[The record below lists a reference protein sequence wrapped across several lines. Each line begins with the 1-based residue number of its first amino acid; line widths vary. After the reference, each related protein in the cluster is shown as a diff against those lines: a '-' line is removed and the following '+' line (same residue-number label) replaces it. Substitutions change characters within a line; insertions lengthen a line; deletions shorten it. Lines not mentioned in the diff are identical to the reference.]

1 MLVVLAIFW
10 VVERSLFP
18 VFLVVSVVWVVAEHV
33 RGRRAGPPVPR
44 AIAAEAA
51 RLLHGARRTRRGAW
65 IVPMAGG
72 EVRLGQG
79 DLPGQ
84 IAGDAIFLTLSVP
97 LGRRI
102 PFCFAVRPEHPP
114 VRWMHMVENTPI
126 PGVDFE
132 YRLRAVP
139 VGERLEAASNH
150 PDLLGDWL
158 HGETLRTVL
167 VLGEAPVPGFQ
178 GLLFDGQR
186 LVSLWTWTSPPLE
199 PVLRLAAMRTL
210 LLAGEL
216 DTLLSEVQFNQ
227 PL

>member
-1 MLVVLAIFW
+1 VLVVLAIFW
-10 VVERSLFP
+10 IVERSLFP
-18 VFLVVSVVWVVAEHV
+18 VFLVVSAVWVVAEHV
-33 RGRRAGPPVPR
+33 RRGRAGPPVPR

-51 RLLHGARRTRRGAW
+51 RLLNGTRRTRGGAW

-72 EVRLGQG
+72 EVRVGQG
-79 DLPGQ
+79 DLAGQ
-84 IAGDAIFLTLSVP
+84 VAGEATFLTFSVP

-102 PFCFAVRPEHPP
+102 PFCFAIRPEHPP

-126 PGVDFE
+126 SGVDFE
-132 YRLRAVP
+132 YQLRAVP
-139 VGERLEAASNH
+139 VGDRLEAASNH
-150 PDLLGDWL
+150 PDLLRDWL

-167 VLGEAPVPGFQ
+167 VLGEAPSPGFQ

-186 LVSLWTWTSPPLE
+186 FVSLWTWTGPPPG

>member
-10 VVERSLFP
+10 VAERSLFP
-18 VFLVVSVVWVVAEHV
+18 VFLVVSVMWVVAEHV
-33 RGRRAGPPVPR
+33 RRRRAVPSAPP

-51 RLLHGARRTRRGAW
+51 RLLQSTRRTRRGAW

-72 EVRLGQG
+72 EVRVGQG
-79 DLPGQ
+79 SLPGQ
-84 IAGDAIFLTLSVP
+84 IAGDATFLTLSVP
-97 LGRRI
+97 IGRRI
-102 PFCFAVRPEHPP
+102 PFCFAIRPEHPP

-126 PGVDFE
+126 SGVDFE
-132 YRLRAVP
+132 YQLRAVP
-139 VGERLEAASNH
+139 VAERVEAASNH
-150 PDLLGDWL
+150 PKLLGDWL

-167 VLGEAPVPGFQ
+167 VLGEAPTPGFQ

-186 LVSLWTWTSPPLE
+186 LVSLWTWTGPP
-199 PVLRLAAMRTL
+199 PGAVLRLAAMRTL